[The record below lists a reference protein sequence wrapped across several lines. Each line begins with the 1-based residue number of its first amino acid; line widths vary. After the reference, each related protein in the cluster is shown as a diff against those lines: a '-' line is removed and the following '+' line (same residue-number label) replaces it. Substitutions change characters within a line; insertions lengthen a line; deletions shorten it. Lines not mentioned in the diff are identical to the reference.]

1 MAFTLATIAAMDTRS
16 FAPISPAPGMPLYR
30 AVKRALLRAI
40 EDGTLAPGATLP
52 LSLIHI

>member
-30 AVKRALLRAI
+30 AVKRALDP
-40 EDGTLAPGATLP
+40 DGILNPGKLLP
-52 LSLIHI
+52 DA